1 MQAGVQSGMHLLLG
15 VGDTD
20 DGLQA
25 LETTV
30 SRARATGD
38 DLTVAVYSGGDSL
51 DDLVTAVRDRLE
63 TLDFEAAVERLEG
76 DAGGQL
82 VDLGDRAGVDR
93 IVLFGGHRS
102 PLGKVR
108 LDRVTEFVLLNASVS
123 VTLLR

>member
-1 MQAGVQSGMHLLLG
+1 MHLLLG

-38 DLTVAVYSGGDSL
+38 EVTVAVYSDGDASL
-51 DDLVTAVRDRLE
+51 DDLDATVRDRLDA
-63 TLDFEAAVERLEG
+63 LDFQATVRQLDG
-76 DAGGQL
+76 DAGSRL
-82 VDLGDRAGVDR
+82 VDVAERESVDR
-93 IVLFGGHRS
+93 IVLPGGHRS
-102 PLGKVR
+102 PLGKIR
-108 LDRVTEFVLLNASVS
+108 LDRVTEFVLLNAATS

>member
-63 TLDFEAAVERLEG
+63 TLDFEVAVERLEG

>member
-1 MQAGVQSGMHLLLG
+1 MQASVRSVMHLLLG

-30 SRARATGD
+30 SRARTTGD
-38 DLTVAVYSGGDSL
+38 DLTVAVYSDDGSL
-51 DDLVTAVRDRLE
+51 DDLVATVHDRLE
-63 TLDFEAAVERLEG
+63 ALDFEASIERLEG
-76 DAGGQL
+76 DPGSQL
-82 VDLGDRAGVDR
+82 VDIGDRASVDR

-108 LDRVTEFVLLNASVS
+108 LDRVTEFVLLNASAS